1 MFFTALTTHCQS
13 CLAGAIAP
21 ISEGAFF
28 FYLLNSAIA
37 SYLWWQ
43 LAHNNMTPVQC
54 QLLQER
60 NALYCHLQQIREMST
75 ESGIVERNE
84 SKIQPMEESKTLAE
98 KRLIKTVNLRPESP
112 FMRYRPMKRVQLWQD
127 KTIMRNWVTVVMTM
141 NL

>member
-43 LAHNNMTPVQC
+43 QQHNIKQHQYLFQ
-54 QLLQER
+54 QLL
-60 NALYCHLQQIREMST
+60 
-75 ESGIVERNE
+75 
-84 SKIQPMEESKTLAE
+84 
-98 KRLIKTVNLRPESP
+98 
-112 FMRYRPMKRVQLWQD
+112 
-127 KTIMRNWVTVVMTM
+127 
-141 NL
+141 